1 MVIMDLD
8 FEKHGKRRK
17 TTHEDGEQ
25 TTGMELL
32 PREIARDILSRLP
45 ITSLVKFKCV
55 CRAWRAMAVDPQVVN
70 LYSSCSTQ
78 DTDPCVILHSDFPIR
93 NNLYFVDFAAD
104 DDEKDKVKRLQA
116 PFSSMMP
123 EFEVV
128 GSCNGLL
135 CLADSLYN
143 DSLYIYNPFTGGY
156 KELPK
161 SLQYPDQ
168 EVVFGFGFNPKTNE
182 YKVIRIVYYRNGHGS
197 YPRSRR
203 VIYPLSQVQILTLG
217 CPVWRSLG
225 KVSYRLVRRA
235 SETLV
240 NGRLHWVSRPCRNKP
255 ARRLVSFDLTDE
267 QFREVPKPDC
277 GGLNR
282 CDYHLAVLGGCLS
295 VAVYCNYRRLEIW
308 VMKEYNEKG
317 SWVKEYKI
325 GAYMPKGLKQN
336 LNGPLKIWKNAS
348 SRRVVRALCV
358 LKNGEILLEYK
369 NRVLVSY
376 DPKKGKF
383 KDIDLQGTPK
393 WFQAVVHVGSLN
405 WIDTPP
411 PSELRRHGSGSSPY
425 VS

>member
-8 FEKHGKRRK
+8 FEKHSKRRK
-17 TTHEDGEQ
+17 TTHEDGPQ

-55 CRAWRAMAVDPQVVN
+55 CRAWRAMALDPQVVN

-78 DTDPCVILHSDFPIR
+78 DADPCVILHSDFPIR

-104 DDEKDKVKRLQA
+104 DEEKDKVKRLQA
-116 PFSSMMP
+116 PFSSRMP

-168 EVVFGFGFNPKTNE
+168 EVVFGFGFNPETNE

-225 KVSYRLVRRA
+225 KVSHRLVRRA

-240 NGRLHWVSRPCRNKP
+240 NGKAS
-255 ARRLVSFDLTDE
+255 
-267 QFREVPKPDC
+267 
-277 GGLNR
+277 
-282 CDYHLAVLGGCLS
+282 LG
-295 VAVYCNYRRLEIW
+295 
-308 VMKEYNEKG
+308 
-317 SWVKEYKI
+317 
-325 GAYMPKGLKQN
+325 
-336 LNGPLKIWKNAS
+336 
-348 SRRVVRALCV
+348 
-358 LKNGEILLEYK
+358 
-369 NRVLVSY
+369 
-376 DPKKGKF
+376 
-383 KDIDLQGTPK
+383 
-393 WFQAVVHVGSLN
+393 
-405 WIDTPP
+405 
-411 PSELRRHGSGSSPY
+411 
-425 VS
+425 

>member
-8 FEKHGKRRK
+8 FERHSKRRK
-17 TTHEDGEQ
+17 TKLEDDPQ

-32 PREIARDILSRLP
+32 PREIAQDILSRLP

-55 CRAWRAMAVDPQVVN
+55 CRAWRAMALDPEVVN
-70 LYSSCSTQ
+70 LYLSCSTQ
-78 DTDPCVILHSDFPIR
+78 ETDPCVILHCDFPIR
-93 NNLYFVDFAAD
+93 NNLYFVDFAAHEE
-104 DDEKDKVKRLQA
+104 EKEKVKRIRA

-135 CLADSLYN
+135 CLSDSLFN
-143 DSLYIYNPFTGGY
+143 DSLYIYNPFTGRY

-182 YKVIRIVYYRNGHGS
+182 YKVIRIVYYRNGHGR

-203 VIYPLSQVQILTLG
+203 IIYPLSQVQILTLG
-217 CPVWRSLG
+217 CPGWRSLG

-282 CDYHLAVLGGCLS
+282 CDYHLAVLRGCLS
-295 VAVYCNYRRLEIW
+295 VAVYCNYGRLEIW
-308 VMKEYNEKG
+308 VMKEYNVKE
-317 SWVKEYKI
+317 SWVKEYNI

-336 LNGPLKIWKNAS
+336 LVRPLKIWKNAS
-348 SRRVVRALCV
+348 NGRAVRALCV

-369 NRVLVSY
+369 NRALVSY

-393 WFQAVVHVGSLN
+393 WFQTVVHVGSLN
-405 WIDTPP
+405 WIDTP
-411 PSELRRHGSGSSPY
+411 SD
-425 VS
+425 

>member
-1 MVIMDLD
+1 MDLD

-116 PFSSMMP
+116 PFSSRMP

-336 LNGPLKIWKNAS
+336 LDRPLKIWKNAS